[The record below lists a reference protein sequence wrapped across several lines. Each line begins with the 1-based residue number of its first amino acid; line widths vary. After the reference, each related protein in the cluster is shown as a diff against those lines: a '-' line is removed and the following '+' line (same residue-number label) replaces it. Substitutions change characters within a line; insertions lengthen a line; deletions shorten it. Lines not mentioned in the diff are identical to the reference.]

1 MAEGRRIR
9 VKFTVPFPGHFFTD
23 DVKIEKSR
31 HAMGEWVLNVDA
43 PWKMHMNTKISGC
56 RPDKNNKGA
65 AVKTEIGTSVHK
77 GRLVPA
83 ASDISRGIYRRLSLN
98 RSAPPQKQ
106 ALPASVA

>member
-65 AVKTEIGTSVHK
+65 AVKTEIGTT
-77 GRLVPA
+77 
-83 ASDISRGIYRRLSLN
+83 IRRCTRDDWSLQ
-98 RSAPPQKQ
+98 SATFH
-106 ALPASVA
+106 AVFTGDCR